1 MWAEL
6 LGFGD
11 FYYELGVQIVEACMA
26 TRNLNGG
33 LMDLQTL
40 QQAVVR
46 RRGSLA
52 DPISNDDIVRAIK
65 KLKVPLEAPQHAC
78 LCTWPPRRD
87 GSACPQRLVLVWIC

>member
-11 FYYELGVQIVEACMA
+11 FYYELGVQIVEACMS
-26 TRNLNGG
+26 TRDLNGG
-33 LMDLQTL
+33 LLDLQAL
-40 QQAVVR
+40 QQLVVR

-65 KLKVPLEAPQHAC
+65 KLKVRSRAQ
-78 LCTWPPRRD
+78 
-87 GSACPQRLVLVWIC
+87 G